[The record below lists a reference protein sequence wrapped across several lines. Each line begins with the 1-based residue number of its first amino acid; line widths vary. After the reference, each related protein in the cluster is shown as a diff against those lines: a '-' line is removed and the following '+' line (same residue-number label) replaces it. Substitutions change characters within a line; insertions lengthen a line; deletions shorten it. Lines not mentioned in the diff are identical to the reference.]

1 MGQPFA
7 SNEDALLVSGVKP
20 ICVMRHCL
28 HVHCPDCRL
37 LVDHRVLGSIAELPP
52 LEPVGSELHT
62 PDIPENPSTGSPLPL
77 SPPPSLFAMA
87 ELRDERTGRSE
98 SPKHE
103 TFYHR

>member
-28 HVHCPDCRL
+28 HVECPDCRL
-37 LVDHRVLGSIAELPP
+37 IVERRVLGSIAELPP

-62 PDIPENPSTGSPLPL
+62 SDIPDL
-77 SPPPSLFAMA
+77 LFAMS
-87 ELRDERTGRSE
+87 ELRDERTRRSE

>member
-1 MGQPFA
+1 VLQLFA
-7 SNEDALLVSGVKP
+7 SNEDALLISGVKA
-20 ICVMRHCL
+20 ICEMRNCL

-37 LVDHRVLGSIAELPP
+37 IVEHRVLGSIAELPP
-52 LEPVGSELHT
+52 LEPVGSELHI
-62 PDIPENPSTGSPLPL
+62 PDILVIPSTGSPLLLLPL
-77 SPPPSLFAMA
+77 PLLFTMA